1 MKINLKN
8 FKGKTKIL
16 KVKDAIRDRKNI
28 YKNIKG
34 HEKEINEVLVDLFE
48 PRMKNLTVCMNTLYP
63 GKVNGE
69 FKMTRGHFHNSEEVY
84 MVLSGKGK
92 IKIGNEKI
100 PIKKGDL
107 LTIHK
112 NVWHKSINTGKEK
125 LVFLTIFEKHQGSHL
140 KSY

>member
-48 PRMKNLTVCMNTLYP
+48 PRMKNLTICMNTLYP

-84 MVLSGKGK
+84 LVLSGKGK

-100 PIKKGDL
+100 TIKKGDL
-107 LTIHK
+107 LTMHK
-112 NVWHKSINTGKEK
+112 NVWHRTINTGKEK
-125 LVFLTIFEKHQGSHL
+125 LVFLTIFERHGQSHL
-140 KSY
+140 RSY